1 MPSMRR
7 RYLFAALSIVFVC
20 VAAGLIA
27 RLAGGAGRPVMPG
40 VLGGSRVLDIDLE
53 SGYPEGAQ
61 PSGIAQLLS
70 PSRLT
75 LRDLVETIDR
85 AGDDPGVAGILAR
98 GGGGPSGLAH
108 AQEIRDAI
116 QRFRSH
122 RKFAWAWAETFG
134 EGGNAIQ
141 GYYLASGFDQIWMQP
156 SGDLWITGVA
166 LETPFFRGTF
176 EKLGVVP
183 VFGQR
188 YEYKNAVNTYTE
200 KQFTAAHREALER
213 LKDSWFG
220 QLVHGIA
227 QGRKLAEEDVRKAI
241 DRAPILGSE
250 ALGGHFL
257 DGLAYRDEIVRKALA
272 KAGGT
277 ADLVSLPQYRA
288 RIGKA
293 PGRGSLALIY
303 GVGEVTRGRGSDNPF
318 FGSTTMGSDSVGAA
332 FRAAVEDPA
341 IRAIVFRVDSPGGS
355 YVASDTIWREVA
367 RARERGKPV
376 VVSMGDVAGSGGYF
390 VAIGA
395 DKIVAQPGTITG
407 SIGVFAGKF
416 VMSGLFEKVGL
427 SFDEVHSGNNALLW
441 DTTKEFTPSER
452 ERFDAWLDRVYE
464 DFTSKVAAGRKLPK
478 ARVLEIAR
486 GRIWS
491 GEDAL
496 KLGLVDELG
505 GMSAAVRLARKSA
518 RIPDGQAVTLEVF
531 PKPRT
536 VWDDVRGR
544 VFGGSG
550 RRDGDG
556 DGESDAEMIAGAVRA
571 IGPLARRLHA
581 MGLDGPK
588 GVLAMPEPVR
598 P

>member
-1 MPSMRR
+1 MPR
-7 RYLFAALSIVFVC
+7 V
-20 VAAGLIA
+20 
-27 RLAGGAGRPVMPG
+27 LA
-40 VLGGSRVLDIDLE
+40 GSRVLEIDLE

-61 PSGIAQLLS
+61 PSGVAQLLS

-75 LRDLVETIDR
+75 LEDLVETIDR
-85 AGDDPGVAGILAR
+85 AGEDPGVSGILAR
-98 GGGGPSGLAH
+98 VGGGPSGLAH
-108 AQEIRDAI
+108 TQEIRDAI
-116 QRFRSH
+116 LRFRAH

-141 GYYLASGFDQIWMQP
+141 GYYLASGFDEIWMQP

-176 EKLGVVP
+176 DKLGVVP

-200 KQFTAAHREALER
+200 KQFTAAHREALEK
-213 LKDSWFG
+213 LKDSWYG
-220 QLVHGIA
+220 QLVRGIA
-227 QGRKLAEEDVRKAI
+227 QGRKIAEDDVRRAI
-241 DRAPILGSE
+241 DRAPLLGSE
-250 ALGGHFL
+250 ALGAHFL
-257 DGLAYRDEIVRKALA
+257 DGLAYRDEIAKKALS
-272 KAGGT
+272 KAGAS
-277 ADLVSLPQYRA
+277 ADLVSLLPYRA
-288 RIGKA
+288 QIGKA
-293 PGRGSLALIY
+293 SGRRSLALIY
-303 GVGEVTRGRGSDNPF
+303 GVGEVTRGHGADNPF
-318 FGSTTMGSDSVGAA
+318 FGSVTMGSDSVGAA
-332 FRAAVEDPA
+332 FRAAVDDPA

-416 VMSGLFEKVGL
+416 VMSGLFEKIGL

-452 ERFDAWLDRVYE
+452 ERFDAWLDRVYD
-464 DFTSKVAAGRKLPK
+464 DFTTKVAAGRKLPK

-496 KLGLVDELG
+496 KLGLIDELG
-505 GMSAAVRLARKSA
+505 GMDAAVRLARKAA
-518 RIPDGQAVTLEVF
+518 RIPEHQAVSLEVF
-531 PKPRT
+531 PKPRS

-544 VFGGSG
+544 VFGGRDPS
-550 RRDGDG
+550 DGD
-556 DGESDAEMIAGAVRA
+556 SDAEAIAGAVRA
-571 IGPLARRLHA
+571 LGPLARRLHA

-588 GVLAMPEPVR
+588 GVLAMPETGGR
-598 P
+598 

>member
-1 MPSMRR
+1 MSRR
-7 RYLFAALSIVFVC
+7 VLFALAAFV
-20 VAAGLIA
+20 VVSAAAGLIV
-27 RLAGGAGRPVMPG
+27 RLAGGGGGPMIPRAFAGA
-40 VLGGSRVLDIDLE
+40 RVLELDLE
-53 SGYPEGAQ
+53 AGYPEGAQ
-61 PSGIAQLLS
+61 PSGFATLLS

-85 AGDDPGVAGILAR
+85 AGRDPSIAGIIAR
-98 GGGGPSGLAH
+98 VGSGPSGLAQT
-108 AQEIRDAI
+108 QEMRDAI
-116 QRFRSH
+116 RRFRGH

-141 GYYLASGFDQIWMQP
+141 GYYLATGFDQIWLQP

-166 LETPFFRGTF
+166 LETPFFRGAF
-176 EKLGVVP
+176 DKLGVEP

-200 KQFTAAHREALER
+200 KELTPAHREALEK

-220 QLVHGIA
+220 QLVRGIA
-227 QGRKLAEEDVRKAI
+227 EGRKIPEADVRAAI
-241 DRAPILGSE
+241 DRAPLLGPE
-250 ALGGHFL
+250 AASAHFV

-272 KAGGT
+272 KAGT
-277 ADLVSLPQYRA
+277 SADLISFPRYRA
-288 RIGKA
+288 QTGIA
-293 PGRGSLALIY
+293 PGKRSLALIY
-303 GVGEVTRGRGSDNPF
+303 GVGEVTRGRGADNPF
-318 FGSTTMGSDSVGAA
+318 LGSVTMGSETVGAA

-355 YVASDTIWREVA
+355 YVASDTIWRDVA

-416 VMSGLFEKVGL
+416 VMTGLFDKIGL
-427 SFDEVHSGNNALLW
+427 SFGEVHSGEHALLW
-441 DTTKEFTPSER
+441 DPTKQFTPSER

-464 DFTSKVAAGRKLPK
+464 DFTSKVAAGRKIPK
-478 ARVLEIAR
+478 SRVLEIAR

-505 GMSAAVRLARKSA
+505 GMDAAIRLAKRAAK
-518 RIPDGQAVTLEVF
+518 IPDRDVVSLEVF

-536 VWDDVRGR
+536 VWDDLRGR
-544 VFGGSG
+544 IFGGKTPPE
-550 RRDGDG
+550 DD
-556 DGESDAEMIAGAVRA
+556 SDAEAIVGAVRVLA
-571 IGPLARRLHA
+571 PLARRLHA
-581 MGLDGPK
+581 LGMDGPR
-588 GVLAMPEPVR
+588 GVLEMSEPVR